1 MKKISPILFSIFS
14 IYIVVF
20 FWHEIS
26 LPYDNSNKIVG
37 NYSENNHH
45 QFNDTLRFI
54 CFLILP
60 LLIFITTYFL
70 LNKEK
75 IILKKKVHEENFYYF
90 DGKENLKK
98 RIYLILFVLLILFFF
113 ISSYLPDYKLDI
125 FHEGQ
130 LLTGALNNNLKGNLF
145 IGSYINTGLFYDIL
159 NTKFFW
165 YLFNTES
172 IGAYRL
178 ASFSLNYIYILFVI
192 ILIYKVSTI
201 FNFSENQ
208 ENFYFVSLSTFCIYY
223 YLIKSHTFPNYRDL
237 FTIFFLI
244 CLINIFKNNKYKIL
258 NYILVGGFSVLSI
271 LWSLDRGIF
280 LNATIIVLI
289 GFLFFRKK
297 KIESFLILLSII
309 ISWTVFFILIGKD
322 EFNEFIFNSVNILKY
337 NEIWNGIIH
346 PQPFSDEKN
355 STRAT
360 KALLLYILNAF
371 YIIKCFLE
379 KESKLNL
386 NAKYFLTFTFLI
398 GIFYYKIG
406 LSRSDGGH
414 IVIGSS
420 INYILFVII
429 IIFEISNF
437 FKNKLKSFTQFK
449 IDYLLIFLFISFS
462 TFILYENNN
471 YKVKNFLSFKSR
483 VSKFIEKDNSYFLSY
498 EYLQFINKTK
508 KLIKNNECIQNFT
521 YDPSMYYLLN
531 KKSCTQYYLIFN
543 MATVSDQNRF
553 IQQIEGSDLKLII
566 VDKNKNEFKF
576 SANDRFPIVKAY
588 ITRNFETFDTIYKY
602 QIMQKK

>member
-1 MKKISPILFSIFS
+1 MTMSNFIGTYIYKPYVRVTNKKKFGIF
-14 IYIVVF
+14 IAFCCAGI
-20 FWHEIS
+20 WHEIS

-90 DGKENLKK
+90 EGKENLKK

-289 GFLFFRKK
+289 GFLFFKKK

-437 FKNKLKSFTQFK
+437 FKNKFKSFTQFK

-566 VDKNKNEFKF
+566 DFLDHN
-576 SANDRFPIVKAY
+576 
-588 ITRNFETFDTIYKY
+588 
-602 QIMQKK
+602 QLL